1 MTFTRAD
8 KTAGKIWLCGI
19 ALVVITVCVVGDLY
33 DTVQEKDEEATKI
46 FLEPR
51 GCKDTD
57 MYNSMRAVGDAYD
70 LLTKHIRIR
79 NTSVMDVAKR
89 LYNRSTPLLL
99 TEVFSTDNLR
109 VTFKW
114 VDSDMRYFNYLYQD
128 VENKWNSFERVYKNF
143 SLYM

>member
-1 MTFTRAD
+1 MTCTDKKAD
-8 KTAGKIWLCGI
+8 TVWLCVL
-19 ALVVITVCVVGDLY
+19 ALVVVTVCVVGDLY
-33 DTVQEKDEEATKI
+33 DTVEEKDEQARKI

-51 GCKDTD
+51 GCKDSD

-70 LLTKHIRIR
+70 LLTKHLRIR
-79 NTSVMDVAKR
+79 NISVFDVAKR
-89 LYNRSTPLLL
+89 LYNRSMPVLL

-109 VTFKW
+109 VAFNW

-128 VENKWNSFERVYKNF
+128 VQNKWNSFEREYKNF